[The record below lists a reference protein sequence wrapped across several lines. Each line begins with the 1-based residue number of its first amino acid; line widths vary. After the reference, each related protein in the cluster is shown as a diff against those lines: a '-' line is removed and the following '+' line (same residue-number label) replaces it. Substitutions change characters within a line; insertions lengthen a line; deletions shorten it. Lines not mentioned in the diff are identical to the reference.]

1 MTPGSGGA
9 DVVRRLLAFVEG
21 TSDLVGVVDQES
33 RVVYL
38 NNAARKR
45 LGVGD
50 GTELTT
56 AHMFPPQAFTQYYD
70 EIRPELLRSGTW
82 HGEVAVLTG
91 SGEASPMTMTIVA
104 EVGPGGEVNTL
115 VALGPRN
122 RGATGRGPRLRRP
135 HGPAGARD
143 LRRPHACRPRARGA
157 RRARRRG
164 DPRGRRCAQ
173 GHQRLVRPCGRRRSA
188 PALRPHHV
196 AGRS

>member
-56 AHMFPPQAFTQYYD
+56 ADMFPPQAFTQYYD

-115 VALGPRN
+115 VALGREIEARPVADLVYDDLTGLPGARSSTTA
-122 RGATGRGPRLRRP
+122 RVSPSRTRRATGASSR
-135 HGPAGARD
+135 
-143 LRRPHACRPRARGA
+143 
-157 RRARRRG
+157 
-164 DPRGRRCAQ
+164 
-173 GHQRLVRPCGRRRSA
+173 
-188 PALRPHHV
+188 
-196 AGRS
+196 